1 MRGLPRAAESDLKIA
16 ETQAPRAE
24 DVEVEQGLTALDLN
38 EWQQTELLS
47 EDMVARFPE
56 SLRARRLNLLWRVH
70 KKSEFQLR
78 SEFGFGVGNPL
89 TGNRDRG
96 VAAVFYSP
104 PLAYDCR
111 FFAGAFHSSVRI
123 TVLLVIL
130 LSFLFFFF
138 FRL

>member
-56 SLRARRLNLLWRVH
+56 SLRARRLNRLWRVH
-70 KKSEFQLR
+70 KKAEFQLR
-78 SEFGFGVGNPL
+78 SEFGFGGGNPL

-96 VAAVFYSP
+96 EIGRAP
-104 PLAYDCR
+104 CR
-111 FFAGAFHSSVRI
+111 ERVCQ
-123 TVLLVIL
+123 
-130 LSFLFFFF
+130 
-138 FRL
+138 